1 MHSREAL
8 EMTNMK
14 KQKTTGLRPA
24 LVAVVAASLL
34 AGCATSGNPK
44 DPIEGFNRA
53 MFSFN
58 ETVDKAVI
66 KPVAQGYDAITPRPV
81 QTGVSNFFANIAD
94 LWIGFNNLVQGK
106 PGDAL
111 SDVSRVLINTTI
123 GIVGLF
129 DVASEMGLEKHDED
143 FGQTL
148 GRWGVGDG
156 AYVVLPIF
164 GPRTLRDTGG
174 FLVDITVDPVA
185 NHEPV
190 DVRNVALGLRAID
203 TRASLLPA
211 ESAIDAAALDKYAYV
226 RDAYLQRRRSL
237 IHDGNPPREVEDMSA
252 VPNENLLTMVPI
264 ESTWTFM
271 LVGAPA
277 TGNVDTPVVAALNT
291 AQH

>member
-1 MHSREAL
+1 
-8 EMTNMK
+8 MTNMK

-123 GIVGLF
+123 GVVGLF

-174 FLVDITVDPVA
+174 FLVDIAVDPVA